1 MSTEVISVRIKRELK
16 EEVIKLGINVREVVE
31 RALEEEVKKIKTE
44 MLKEAI
50 DRGLKAMDL
59 SIDEWVKAV
68 KEIRRER

>member
-68 KEIRRER
+68 REIRRER

>member
-1 MSTEVISVRIKRELK
+1 VRIKRELK

-68 KEIRRER
+68 REIRRER

>member
-1 MSTEVISVRIKRELK
+1 MRIKRELK

-68 KEIRRER
+68 REIRRER

>member
-1 MSTEVISVRIKRELK
+1 MSTEVISLRIKRELK

-68 KEIRRER
+68 REIRRER

>member
-31 RALEEEVKKIKTE
+31 RALEKEVKKIKTE
-44 MLKEAI
+44 MLKKAI

-68 KEIRRER
+68 REIRRER

>member
-1 MSTEVISVRIKRELK
+1 MRIKRELK
-16 EEVIKLGINVREVVE
+16 EEVIKLGINVREVIE

-68 KEIRRER
+68 REIRRER